1 MIAKLLSKNDFGIF
15 SYYFTLSLAL
25 MVFIDYG
32 FNLSLATRLKNNN
45 EKNKKEFNDLFIAK
59 MIFSI
64 IVSILFISISYFM
77 VNQRSEFFILNG
89 LLLGNLFFSF
99 TQFFSVKLRNEGKFD
114 VESYISIVS
123 VLVQLLAIF
132 LVFRLNSVD
141 GSHLNYI
148 VVIITIV
155 RLFQLIVTYRVL
167 SLKMPVIS
175 RNEIKKAKSNIKEN
189 FSFAVHLIV
198 GTLLFQIDT
207 LVLKKYTTFETIA
220 DYQFLIK
227 LVAILIIGTE
237 ALSNFLIPLINQK
250 LIQSDFTEY
259 LQWKKTVQNKIVYSS
274 IALLL
279 IFNVLCNLLLSLDY
293 FNEYQSIKPLIPIVS
308 ISVFLRYFS
317 LLRGIEF
324 SIMNMQIERMLI
336 SLFTLC
342 THLLLLNI
350 LIPIYSVNG
359 AIWSLNISLM
369 FMVFLY
375 EYKSKKIK
383 Y

>member
-132 LVFRLNSVD
+132 SVFRLNSVD

-250 LIQSDFTEY
+250 LIQNDFTEY

>member
-132 LVFRLNSVD
+132 SVFRLNSVD